1 MAGWA
6 ESSEFAV
13 ETLMKLTV
21 LQPLRRRVRRPA
33 HPIAITRQEVRAMFV
48 EAAILG
54 AQGEVLQEF
63 TMNYVAIPVP

>member
-1 MAGWA
+1 
-6 ESSEFAV
+6 
-13 ETLMKLTV
+13 
-21 LQPLRRRVRRPA
+21 
-33 HPIAITRQEVRAMFV
+33 MFV